1 MRGWE
6 IRGDCAACGQHRVL
20 GFTLE
25 DDETQQLVFWCCAC
39 IDERS
44 DWVVPAPTPG
54 EESDYDEVVG
64 TFKRPHEE
72 ETDQEGG
79 ATVAKRPTA
88 SACTTR
94 NLDRH
99 PAFAKAKATPELA
112 SKCPRSCSGVALVP
126 EVGECSADCTRV
138 ASGGA

>member
-20 GFTLE
+20 GFMLE

-64 TFKRPHEE
+64 TLKRPHEG
-72 ETDQEGG
+72 ETDEEGG
-79 ATVAKRPTA
+79 TAAAKRPA
-88 SACTTR
+88 PSACAASG
-94 NLDRH
+94 LDAH
-99 PAFAKAKATPELA
+99 PAIAGAEAALGPAPKR
-112 SKCPRSCSGVALVP
+112 PRSRGGAALEP
-126 EVGECSADCTRV
+126 DVGGCSADCGV
-138 ASGGA
+138 AASGGA